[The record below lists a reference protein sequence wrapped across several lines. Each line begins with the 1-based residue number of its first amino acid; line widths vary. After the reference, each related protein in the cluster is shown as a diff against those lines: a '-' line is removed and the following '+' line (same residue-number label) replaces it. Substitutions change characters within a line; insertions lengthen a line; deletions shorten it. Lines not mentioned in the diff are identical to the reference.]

1 MIQSLGQLLKALLFD
16 KIQMISY
23 LLVSY
28 LFNDRDVG
36 YDQKQCWDQ
45 KSNKEIH
52 PCSVNLVVHLRG
64 GMIFFSEFSPQNLD
78 SIIDCTPFKFKEDWR
93 SIGQRK

>member
-1 MIQSLGQLLKALLFD
+1 MLKALLFD
-16 KIQMISY
+16 EIQMISY

-64 GMIFFSEFSPQNLD
+64 GMIFFSEFSP
-78 SIIDCTPFKFKEDWR
+78 
-93 SIGQRK
+93 